1 MGQVGH
7 LYQRGAAA
15 GVHHAAGAQKG
26 LQRQGAHGGALGVVQ
41 RRVGMGAQVVLRV
54 SAPTLTAQ
62 PGPRVLVQCRSRGVS
77 PGYTGVPGAGRGRCP
92 KGEAWGII
100 PRAPVA

>member
-1 MGQVGH
+1 
-7 LYQRGAAA
+7 
-15 GVHHAAGAQKG
+15 
-26 LQRQGAHGGALGVVQ
+26 VQ
-41 RRVGMGAQVVLRV
+41 EQ
-54 SAPTLTAQ
+54 
-62 PGPRVLVQCRSRGVS
+62 GVS